1 MRTQSQHGLAR
12 VWPALGAVAIVAA
25 GLTGGAGAWAAEP
38 TPTAGTNSNA
48 TVVLDNNSLWRH
60 FVVLRCAFARGDD
73 GKLAP
78 WDIAPLGR
86 NGNWTLW
93 VAPVPA
99 ATTAPSPLPPADW
112 AGPDMDDS
120 AWPRVRLP
128 QPTRTVSAGSY
139 TRPQRREGGTAALLL
154 RGKFEVKDPAQVKSC
169 SLSLDYWGG
178 VVVYVNGKEAVRGHV
193 TGNKPDSL
201 ALADDYPLEA
211 FTTPQGKLLGLD
223 DGKNKER
230 LALRDRNLREV
241 SIPAALLRKGVN
253 VLAIEVHASPTYFK
267 GTQWGE
273 PDILPTIGLLNA
285 RLTVSP
291 TGAIPTLQESATN
304 GARPRGIKVWN
315 CAAYD
320 TVTAFDYGDPFEPLR
335 PIEIHAARNSVFSGR
350 LMVGSDQPIKGLK
363 ATVSDL
369 ARLRKSSSSSAKRS
383 SSSNARVE
391 NEDDDE
397 DEGGGGVKLP
407 ASAVRVRYAVPVTVG
422 TPATNANA
430 ITCSQGKSYVAAQR
444 FDGLLDAIPAEIPV
458 IQAPRLT
465 EKFFDQTVDRKS
477 LVPGAVAP
485 LWFTVRVPASA
496 GPGEYEGKVTIA
508 AEGLAPTSVPLRV
521 SVCDWVTPDPK
532 DFRVRNLAWHSAE
545 AMATHYAVPLW
556 SDKHFEM
563 MGMSHALMA
572 EVGSRQV
579 YAALGADTCAQN
591 QGLIRW
597 IKQPDGSYKHDF
609 TVFDKYLDMVAK
621 SIGKPL
627 PLRLDCWQAGGWRKK
642 AIGQVSQLDPA
653 TGKIENIPQP
663 EPGTEESVTF
673 WKPVFDEVL
682 KKVKAR
688 GWLDETA
695 LGFYVFHGG
704 PLENVATLAE
714 RLWPDAVWAVVSHEG
729 GIQTVTGDA
738 KTRGWR
744 DPNNPWVKVLYGNT
758 VYGFGLPTVRGYRQ
772 LLEPRPGVS
781 CNTYRVC
788 WNDSSPLTD
797 IRRAQE
803 DVIMSGHDG
812 VSDFGVDLFG
822 FKRPDGSYASAPAPG
837 MPVGP
842 ALSQM
847 SLLYPGPDGPVAT
860 ERYEM
865 FREGV
870 ELAEALIFI
879 ERAVERT
886 AALNTL
892 LFIEPPSRSLRRA
905 IEREKKLSANLQ
917 QRAEKALEAR
927 SRAFIMNWFL
937 LRDMPG
943 AEEDAKLL
951 GLAGE
956 VARELGREKR

>member
-1 MRTQSQHGLAR
+1 MTMIPKKSQLAMSR
-12 VWPALGAVAIVAA
+12 IWPALGAVAMMAA
-25 GLTGGAGAWAAEP
+25 WLAGSAGAWTAEP
-38 TPTAGTNSNA
+38 AHTPDTNSNA
-48 TVVLDNNSLWRH
+48 NVVLDNNSLWRH
-60 FVVLRCAFARGDD
+60 FLVSRCAYVRGDD
-73 GKLAP
+73 GKLAA
-78 WDIAPLGR
+78 WEIAPLGR

-93 VAPVPA
+93 VAPKPA

-120 AWPRVRLP
+120 AWPRARLP
-128 QPTRTVSAGSY
+128 QPTRTRSDQPY
-139 TRPQRREGGTAALLL
+139 DTRPQRREGGTAVMLL

-169 SLSLDYWGG
+169 RLSLDYWGG

-211 FTTPQGKLLGLD
+211 FTTPKGKLLGLD
-223 DGKNKER
+223 DGKNKKR
-230 LALRDRNLREV
+230 LELRDRNLREV

-267 GTQWGE
+267 GTEWGE

-291 TGAIPTLQESATN
+291 TGAVPTLQESGTN

-320 TVTAFDYGDPFEPLR
+320 TVTAFDYGDPFESLR
-335 PIEIHAARNSVFSGR
+335 PIEIRAARNSVFSGR

-369 ARLRKSSSSSAKRS
+369 TQA
-383 SSSNARVE
+383 
-391 NEDDDE
+391 
-397 DEGGGGVKLP
+397 GGGAKL
-407 ASAVRVRYAVPVTVG
+407 AAATVRVRYAAPVTVG
-422 TPATNANA
+422 TPAKDADA
-430 ITCSQGKSYVAAQR
+430 ITFAQGKSYVAAHR
-444 FDGLLDAIPAEIPV
+444 FDGLLDAIPPEIPV
-458 IQAPRLT
+458 IQAPRVT
-465 EKFFDQTVDRKS
+465 EKFFGQTVDRKS

-496 GPGEYEGKVTIA
+496 GPGVYEGKVTIA

-521 SVCDWVTPDPK
+521 SVCDWLMPDPK
-532 DFRVRNLAWHSAE
+532 DFRVHNLAWHSAE
-545 AMATHYAVPLW
+545 DVAKHYEVPLW
-556 SDKHFEM
+556 SDKHFEL
-563 MGMSHALMA
+563 MGKSHALMA

-579 YAALGADTCAQN
+579 YASLGAGTVSQR

-609 TVFDKYLDMVAK
+609 TIFDKYLDMVAK

-627 PLRLDCWQAGGWRKK
+627 PLRLDCWQGEKGG
-642 AIGQVSQLDPA
+642 GQVSQLDPA

-663 EPGTEESVTF
+663 EPGTEASVTF

-688 GWLDETA
+688 GWQEATA
-695 LGFYVFHGG
+695 LGFYTWHGG
-704 PLENVATLAE
+704 PVENVAKLAE

-729 GIQTVTGDA
+729 GGQALTHEGFSRVPGDE

-744 DPNNPWVKVLYGNT
+744 DPSNPWVKVLYGNT
-758 VYGFGLPTVRGYRQ
+758 VYGYGIPSVRGYRK
-772 LLEPRPGVS
+772 LLEPKPGVS
-781 CNTYRVC
+781 CNTYRLT

-797 IRRAQE
+797 MRRAQE

-822 FKRPDGSYASAPAPG
+822 FKHPDGSYGPAVAPG

-842 ALSQM
+842 GLSQM
-847 SLLYPGPDGPVAT
+847 SLLYPGPDGPVGT

-870 ELAEALIFI
+870 EIAE
-879 ERAVERT
+879 
-886 AALNTL
+886 TL
-892 LFIEPPSRSLRRA
+892 LFIERA
-905 IEREKKLSANLQ
+905 IQEKKISPELQ
-917 QRAEKALEAR
+917 QKAEKALEAR
-927 SRAFIMNWFL
+927 SQAFIMNWFT
-937 LRDMPG
+937 LRDMP
-943 AEEDAKLL
+943 AAEDAKLL

-956 VARELGREKR
+956 VAREVGKVKK

>member
-1 MRTQSQHGLAR
+1 MRVLSLLPAVCVLAL
-12 VWPALGAVAIVAA
+12 ASSGI
-25 GLTGGAGAWAAEP
+25 GAEP
-38 TPTAGTNSNA
+38 PAATPSAGRAESDT

-60 FVVLRCAFARGDD
+60 FLVSRCAYVRGAD

-120 AWPRVRLP
+120 AWPRARLP
-128 QPTRTVSAGSY
+128 QPTRTVSAGYY
-139 TRPQRREGGTAALLL
+139 TRPQRREGGTAALLV
-154 RGKFEVKDPAQVKSC
+154 RGKFAVKDPAQVKVC
-169 SLSLDYWGG
+169 RLSLDYWGG

-211 FTTPQGKLLGLD
+211 FTTPKGKLLGLD
-223 DGKNKER
+223 DGKNKDR

-253 VLAIEVHASPTYFK
+253 VLAIEVHAAPTYFK
-267 GTQWGE
+267 GTRWGE

-291 TGAIPTLQESATN
+291 TGAVPTLQEVGTN

-335 PIEIHAARNSVFSGR
+335 PIEIRAARNSVFSGR

-369 ARLRKSSSSSAKRS
+369 TQA
-383 SSSNARVE
+383 
-391 NEDDDE
+391 
-397 DEGGGGVKLP
+397 GGGAKL
-407 ASAVRVRYAVPVTVG
+407 AAATVRVRYAAPVTIG
-422 TPATNANA
+422 TSPKDANA

-444 FDGLLDAIPAEIPV
+444 FDGLLDAIPVEIPV
-458 IQAPRLT
+458 IQAPRVK

-477 LVPGAVAP
+477 LVRGAVAP
-485 LWFTVRVPASA
+485 LWFTVRVPAGA
-496 GPGEYEGKVTIA
+496 GPGMYAGKVTIA
-508 AEGLAPTSVPLRV
+508 AEGLAPISVPLRV
-521 SVCDWVTPDPK
+521 SVCDWVMPDPK
-532 DFRVRNLAWHSAE
+532 DFRVHNLAWHSAE
-545 AMATHYAVPLW
+545 AVAAHYEVPLW
-556 SDKHFEM
+556 SDKHFEL
-563 MGMSHALMA
+563 MGKSHALMA
-572 EVGSRQV
+572 EAGSRQV
-579 YAALGADTCAQN
+579 YAALGAATCAQS

-597 IKQPDGSYKHDF
+597 IKQPDGSYIYDF
-609 TVFDKYLDMVAK
+609 TVFDKYLDMVAE

-627 PLRLDCWQAGGWRKK
+627 PLRLDCWEGAGWRAK
-642 AIGQVSQLDPA
+642 ALGQVSQLDPV

-663 EPGTEESVTF
+663 EPGTEASVTF

-688 GWLDETA
+688 GWLEETA
-695 LGFYVFHGG
+695 LGFYIFHGG
-704 PLENVATLAE
+704 PLENVAKLAE

-744 DPNNPWVKVLYGNT
+744 DPKNPWVKVLYGST
-758 VYGFGLPTVRGYRQ
+758 VYGYGIPTVRGYRK

-822 FKRPDGSYASAPAPG
+822 FKRPDGSYVSAPAPG

-842 ALSQM
+842 GLSQM

-860 ERYEM
+860 ERFEM

-879 ERAVERT
+879 ERA
-886 AALNTL
+886 
-892 LFIEPPSRSLRRA
+892 IQ
-905 IEREKKLSANLQ
+905 EKKLSPALQ
-917 QRAEKALEAR
+917 QRAERELESRSHAL
-927 SRAFIMNWFL
+927 IMNWFL

-951 GLAGE
+951 NLAGE
-956 VARELGREKR
+956 VAKELGKK